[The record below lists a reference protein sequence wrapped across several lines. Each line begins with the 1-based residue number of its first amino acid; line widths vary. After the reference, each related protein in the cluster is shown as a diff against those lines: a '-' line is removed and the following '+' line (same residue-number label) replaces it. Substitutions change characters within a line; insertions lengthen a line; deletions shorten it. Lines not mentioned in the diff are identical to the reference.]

1 FCYRTMDGIIMMLP
15 APLQKLST
23 HHDYPGQR
31 KAERIFQVI
40 LVVSG
45 IIGFGVGFQTQQLSH
60 AIFTVLGGAVL
71 SALIVLPP
79 WPCFRRHPI
88 NWQPVQE
95 KTECGAAEEMKE
107 EMKEKKEAKKEK
119 KEEKREKKEDKKE
132 EKKPE
137 KKKAKK
143 AE

>member
-1 FCYRTMDGIIMMLP
+1 FRNMDGIIMMLP
-15 APLQKLST
+15 APLQRLST

-31 KAERIFQVI
+31 KAERIFQVV

-45 IIGFGVGFQTQQLSH
+45 IIGFGVGYHTQQLSH

-71 SALIVLPP
+71 ASLIVLPP
-79 WPCFRRHPI
+79 WPCFRRHPL
-88 NWQPVQE
+88 NWQPVI
-95 KTECGAAEEMKE
+95 TEDKKAPAAE
-107 EMKEKKEAKKEK
+107 EK
-119 KEEKREKKEDKKE
+119 KEEKKTEKEEKKNEKKE

-137 KKKAKK
+137 KNNDKKKARK